1 MPPTAKGMQS
11 YKVCVHVRVRLTMCC
26 REKKREE
33 EENGAKI
40 LIIGENRK
48 DILCSKQPCD
58 FFLQFEIILQ

>member
-1 MPPTAKGMQS
+1 
-11 YKVCVHVRVRLTMCC
+11 MCC

-48 DILCSKQPCD
+48 DILCSSLVT
-58 FFLQFEIILQ
+58 FFFNLKLSYNKIFFKVD